1 MRPLL
6 CVLGLLAMMLATPVP
21 GHAKLRLV
29 ADNWP
34 PFTDAS
40 MPGGGL
46 ATSIVTTALTRAG
59 YASAVEE
66 APWARALLGISE
78 GRYDVLIN
86 AWQSDSRARI
96 GQFSSAYLT
105 NRIRL
110 LQRTGDEFRYQRQ
123 SDLYPYSIAVVRD
136 YAYSPEFDGDTR
148 LNKVAVRN
156 FSSAVRMLA
165 AGRVNLAVE
174 DEYVAR
180 YNLQRE
186 PQEVR
191 DGVMLVEPPLGENTL
206 HILVSLKHPEHA
218 RIVERFERAVVAMKA
233 DGSYARLL
241 REHGFLSLLPE
252 PARSR
257 VNPRT
262 GRHRPHKSQAGAP
275 SLIKCAAKVRNGA
288 NCRQI
293 NANCVCTSR
302 WCSSSSSGIC
312 SRALASASSSSL

>member
-6 CVLGLLAMMLATPVP
+6 CFVGLLAMMLAPP
-21 GHAKLRLV
+21 ALGADRLRLV

-34 PFTDAS
+34 PFTDAG

-59 YASAVEE
+59 YTSGFEE
-66 APWARALLGISE
+66 APWARALLGVSE

-86 AWQSDSRARI
+86 AWHNDSRERI

-105 NRIRL
+105 NRVRL
-110 LQRTGDEFRYQRQ
+110 LQRKGEAFRYRRQ

-136 YAYSPEFDGDTR
+136 YAYSPAFDGDSR
-148 LNKVAVRN
+148 LHKVPVRN

-218 RIVERFERAVVAMKA
+218 QIVERFERAIAAMKA

-241 REHGFLSLLPE
+241 RQHGF
-252 PARSR
+252 
-257 VNPRT
+257 
-262 GRHRPHKSQAGAP
+262 
-275 SLIKCAAKVRNGA
+275 
-288 NCRQI
+288 
-293 NANCVCTSR
+293 
-302 WCSSSSSGIC
+302 
-312 SRALASASSSSL
+312 